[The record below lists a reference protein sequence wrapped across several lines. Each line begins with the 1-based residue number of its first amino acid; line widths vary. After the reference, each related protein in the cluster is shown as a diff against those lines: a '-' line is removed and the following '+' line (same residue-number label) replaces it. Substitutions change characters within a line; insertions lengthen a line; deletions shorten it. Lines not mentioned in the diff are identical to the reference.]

1 MTLTKISV
9 FFASI
14 AKKERKEMSL
24 IMLSESLRLSKIYRL
39 ETKFFLQIKLTV
51 KLGRKYYSY
60 QLCVYAQLGAVWEK
74 P

>member
-1 MTLTKISV
+1 
-9 FFASI
+9 
-14 AKKERKEMSL
+14 MSL

-60 QLCVYAQLGAVWEK
+60 QLCVYAQLEAVWEK
-74 P
+74 TVINITAPVNYTLEQLC